1 MKLIL
6 AATTLALLAGP
17 AFAQE
22 AQPGI
27 ATDGQAQTSS
37 DSTST
42 AQADNP
48 SSAPAND
55 PASANTSAS
64 GSSILVPIGK
74 DDAPVPSLNLMV
86 SQVEDLDVVG
96 ADGSDLGEVS
106 NVLGDQTGQAKAVTV
121 EVGGFLGVGQ
131 KTVIL
136 MLQDVKLDLGKLR
149 TTLTKEQIEKMPD
162 FNG

>member
-1 MKLIL
+1 MKPIL
-6 AATTLALLAGP
+6 PAVVLALLAGP
-17 AFAQE
+17 ALAQD

-27 ATDGQAQTSS
+27 VTDSPAQTSNGDAS
-37 DSTST
+37 
-42 AQADNP
+42 P
-48 SSAPAND
+48 APADSSTTAPAKD
-55 PASANTSAS
+55 PASADTAT
-64 GSSILVPIGK
+64 GASSILVPIGK

-86 SQVEDLDVVG
+86 DQVEELDVVG

-106 NVLGDQTGQAKAVTV
+106 NVLGDQTGQPKAVTV

-136 MLQDVKLDLGKLR
+136 MLQDVTLDLGKLR